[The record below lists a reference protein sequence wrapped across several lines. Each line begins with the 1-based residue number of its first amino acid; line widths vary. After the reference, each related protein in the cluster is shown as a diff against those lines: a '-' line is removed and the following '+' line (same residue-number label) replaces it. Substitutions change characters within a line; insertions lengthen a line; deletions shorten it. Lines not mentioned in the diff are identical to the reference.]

1 VWGAA
6 VQVAVDNASPFSQTW
21 TPGQA
26 GAGTYRITA
35 QATDNL
41 GAVSTLVAATYP
53 TTSTSINQG
62 QARIVKVNPIT
73 NPPSP
78 SQGAGLYFVVPDH
91 LGTPRMVIS
100 DTKDWQGN
108 AKPVAAVW
116 H

>member
-1 VWGAA
+1 
-6 VQVAVDNASPFSQTW
+6 
-21 TPGQA
+21 
-26 GAGTYRITA
+26 
-35 QATDNL
+35 L